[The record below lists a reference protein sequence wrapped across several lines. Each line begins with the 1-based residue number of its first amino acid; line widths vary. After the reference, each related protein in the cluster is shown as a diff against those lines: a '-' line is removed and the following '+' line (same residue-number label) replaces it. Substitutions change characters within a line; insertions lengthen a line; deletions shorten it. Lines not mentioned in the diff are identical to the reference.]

1 MIDQQISLILQ
12 RRLID
17 AFEGFSKELR
27 KFCSQEEAAADLPV
41 TVILSTVCPKIS
53 SIIFDPLSEM

>member
-27 KFCSQEEAAADLPV
+27 KFCSQEEAAASIPL
-41 TVILSTVCPKIS
+41 TVGIVLLVVY
-53 SIIFDPLSEM
+53 M

>member
-27 KFCSQEEAAADLPV
+27 KFCSQEEAAASIPL
-41 TVILSTVCPKIS
+41 TVGIVHFGCLHVIDDDDESCP
-53 SIIFDPLSEM
+53 